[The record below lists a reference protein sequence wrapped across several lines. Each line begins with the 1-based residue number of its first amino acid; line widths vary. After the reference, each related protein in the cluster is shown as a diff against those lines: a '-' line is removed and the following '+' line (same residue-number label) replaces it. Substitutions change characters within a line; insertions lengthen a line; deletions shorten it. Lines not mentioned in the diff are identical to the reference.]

1 MRLVAIGAAAGLVL
15 TVAACTAAK
24 PTTIYLPATP
34 SPTPTPTAT
43 IEVVTP
49 SPSPTG
55 TPTAASATPTGSVA
69 PTPTPTPTPA
79 GAAAGCSGSD
89 ANKAWWAAES
99 KKLTFE
105 VYCGVVSGSWY
116 FNQAD
121 DTYGGGGT
129 MIASYK
135 GPSSA
140 LFTIKEG
147 AFCTSGASA
156 CSPHDTYVGPAKFGD
171 LDGALYTLGPG
182 LGYAIYI
189 GAGTTHG
196 YTATGTNMS
205 QATFVNLAKALIK
218 VPKS

>member
-1 MRLVAIGAAAGLVL
+1 MRLAVMGAAAGLVL
-15 TVAACTAAK
+15 TLAACTAAK

-34 SPTPTPTAT
+34 SPTPTSTAT
-43 IEVVTP
+43 IGVVTP

-55 TPTAASATPTGSVA
+55 TPTEASASATPTGSVA
-69 PTPTPTPTPA
+69 PTPAPTPGP
-79 GAAAGCSGSD
+79 AAGCSGSA
-89 ANKAWWAAES
+89 ANQAWWAAES

-116 FNQAD
+116 FHQAD
-121 DTYGGGGT
+121 DTYGSGGT
-129 MIASYK
+129 MIAVYH
-135 GPSSA
+135 GPSSGV
-140 LFTIKEG
+140 FTIKEG
-147 AFCTSGASA
+147 AFCTTGASA

-171 LDGALYTLGPG
+171 LDGGLYTLGPG
-182 LGYAIYI
+182 AGYAIYI

-196 YTATGTNMS
+196 YTATGTSMS